1 MCDRPYYV
9 CIIALTVYALCYS
22 TDSCADSAESERR
35 LTEILDYLGLSD
47 DSPMCGASL
56 CTMADFLLTTRPGR
70 KYCIWCMIVSFCY
83 LSKNWPLCF
92 MQVHSSHAPEP
103 CFIITLT
110 HLFLYCNY
118 WQGGLWRRFQIQFYV
133 GQRDFVWQS
142 SVNKRR
148 QLRNEIH
155 LTVSLC
161 THNRWNTANTNFIFK
176 TLFLLAG
183 QLNVLYLF
191 RAAPFWV
198 F

>member
-83 LSKNWPLCF
+83 LSKNSLTIVFYAGTFVTCSGT
-92 MQVHSSHAPEP
+92 MLYYNSHPP
-103 CFIITLT
+103 
-110 HLFLYCNY
+110 
-118 WQGGLWRRFQIQFYV
+118 
-133 GQRDFVWQS
+133 
-142 SVNKRR
+142 
-148 QLRNEIH
+148 
-155 LTVSLC
+155 VSIL
-161 THNRWNTANTNFIFK
+161 
-176 TLFLLAG
+176 
-183 QLNVLYLF
+183 
-191 RAAPFWV
+191 
-198 F
+198 